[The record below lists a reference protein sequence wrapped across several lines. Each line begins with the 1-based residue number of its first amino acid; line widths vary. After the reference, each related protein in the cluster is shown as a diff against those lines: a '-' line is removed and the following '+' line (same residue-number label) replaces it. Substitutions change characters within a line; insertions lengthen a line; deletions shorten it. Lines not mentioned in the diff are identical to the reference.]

1 MICADAFFY
10 GLVWIFFQIRLIF
23 VNMSGLS
30 FWCTMRFCWSC
41 CIHTICSP
49 GSMPTWC
56 GGGMPSRSRSICEI
70 AGFAYSGNW
79 EGWMPLHW
87 DGERKTM
94 SNNKS
99 TVLKNAS
106 HTVCSIPS
114 NAGPVE
120 TDLLRP
126 LVRFWSLPIPCNK
139 SRNENKKELT
149 DNVGVIYI
157 FVCRGIGYGQAIMKR
172 FKRLKTKALIV

>member
-1 MICADAFFY
+1 MICADAFFF

-30 FWCTMRFCWSC
+30 FWCNMRFWSC

-56 GGGMPSRSRSICEI
+56 GGGIPSRSRSICEI

-79 EGWMPLHW
+79 EGCMPLCW
-87 DGERKTM
+87 
-94 SNNKS
+94 NKKS
-99 TVLKNAS
+99 YCYSFTKIVCDAR

-114 NAGPVE
+114 SADPVE
-120 TDLLRP
+120 IDSLRP
-126 LVRFWSLPIPCNK
+126 LVRF
-139 SRNENKKELT
+139 
-149 DNVGVIYI
+149 
-157 FVCRGIGYGQAIMKR
+157 
-172 FKRLKTKALIV
+172 